1 MEHRKDKSE
10 NNDRKRDDLFN
21 LSNQSI
27 SYGGETMKQ
36 AYWDFGGAEKECL
49 IHRIHSYPAK
59 FPSFITTKALKY
71 AKKEGVKVKTV
82 ADVFCGCGTTAVE
95 AKRKRIEFWGFD
107 INPVAVMI
115 SQVKTKRYKEDVLKK
130 HFSKIVKRFDSVE
143 INEQDTE
150 NINDRIKYWFNAKNI
165 KDLLKLKKAIEEE
178 ISNYSKYKKFF
189 LCAFS
194 NILKSTSNWLT
205 KSIKPQIDPDKLPSD
220 VMKEFKKQFE
230 FMEKAN
236 GENIPKQDTPPIR
249 IIRRNFLSINTNKHK
264 ADLIVTSPPYVTS
277 YDYADIHQLS
287 ALWLDFCSKYQ
298 DLRKNMVGNI
308 YGVASPSDE
317 ELKSLPSVG
326 MQIYKELRDKHK
338 AKANS
343 TARYFIDIRKAA
355 ENCYEVLNKNG
366 MVVFVIGNTNYKG
379 VEVDNAQ
386 FLRNCM
392 ESVGFQKIKNF
403 SRKISSKT
411 LTPYRDAAGR
421 FTRDKN
427 QRKVYSEEFILI
439 GRRM

>member
-1 MEHRKDKSE
+1 MRRSPDW
-10 NNDRKRDDLFN
+10 N
-21 LSNQSI
+21 
-27 SYGGETMKQ
+27 
-36 AYWDFGGAEKECL
+36 FGGAEKECL
-49 IHRIHSYPAK
+49 MHRIHSYPAK
-59 FPSFITTKALKY
+59 FPNFITTKALKY
-71 AKKEGVKVKTV
+71 AEKEGIKVKTV

-95 AKRKRIEFWGFD
+95 AKRKRIEFFGFD

-115 SQVKTKRYKEDVLKK
+115 SQVKTKQYKEDVLEKY
-130 HFSKIVKRFDSVE
+130 FSNIVKRFDSVE
-143 INEQDTE
+143 IDEQDTK

-194 NILKSTSNWLT
+194 NILKPTSNWLT

-220 VMKEFKKQFE
+220 VMKRFKKQFKL
-230 FMEKAN
+230 MRKAN
-236 GENIPKQDTPPIR
+236 EENVFPKQDAPLIR
-249 IIRRNFLSINTNKHK
+249 IMRRNFLSIDTSKHK

-287 ALWLDFCSKYQ
+287 VLWLDFCSKYQ

-308 YGVASPSDE
+308 YGVASPSSE

-326 MQIYKELRDKHK
+326 MRIYNELCNKHK

-343 TARYFIDIRKAA
+343 TARYFIDIRKAT
-355 ENCYEVLNKNG
+355 ENCYEILNKNG
-366 MVVFVIGNTNYKG
+366 MIVFVIGNTNYKG
-379 VEVDNAQ
+379 VEVNNAQ
-386 FLRNCM
+386 FLRDCM
-392 ESVGFQKIKNF
+392 KSVGFQKIKKF

-411 LTPYRDAAGR
+411 LTPYRDIKGC
-421 FTRDKN
+421 FTRDESH
-427 QRKVYSEEFILI
+427 RKVYGEEFIFI

>member
-1 MEHRKDKSE
+1 MRRSPDW
-10 NNDRKRDDLFN
+10 N
-21 LSNQSI
+21 
-27 SYGGETMKQ
+27 
-36 AYWDFGGAEKECL
+36 FGGAGKECL
-49 IHRIHSYPAK
+49 MHRIHSYPAK

-71 AKKEGVKVKTV
+71 AEKEGIKVKTV

-95 AKRKRIEFWGFD
+95 AKRKRIEFFGFD

-115 SQVKTKRYKEDVLKK
+115 SQVKTKQYKEDVLEKY
-130 HFSKIVKRFDSVE
+130 FFNIVKRFDSVE
-143 INEQDTE
+143 IDEQDTE

-194 NILKSTSNWLT
+194 NILKPTSNWLT
-205 KSIKPQIDPDKLPSD
+205 KSIKPQVDPDKLPSD
-220 VMKEFKKQFE
+220 VMKKFEKQFKL
-230 FMEKAN
+230 MRKAN
-236 GENIPKQDTPPIR
+236 EENIFPKQDAPPIR
-249 IIRRNFLSINTNKHK
+249 IMPRNFLSIDTSKHK

-287 ALWLDFCSKYQ
+287 VLWLDFCSKYQ

-308 YGVASPSDE
+308 YGVASPSSE

-326 MQIYKELRDKHK
+326 MRIYNELCDRHK

-343 TARYFIDIRKAA
+343 TARYFIDIRKAT

-366 MVVFVIGNTNYKG
+366 MIVFVIGNTNYKG

-386 FLRNCM
+386 FLRDCM
-392 ESVGFQKIKNF
+392 KSVGFQKIKKF

-411 LTPYRDAAGR
+411 LTPYRDAKGR

-427 QRKVYSEEFILI
+427 QRKVYSKEFIFI
-439 GRRM
+439 GRKM